1 MAGWLTFE
9 EAEAQVETASD
20 KYLYAE
26 TDGDYI
32 LQDRLDNQS
41 DHYNGGETWVYN
53 NDMTALNSTAAYN
66 SNGDYIGE
74 VYTGGCGVETPD
86 GVTPT
91 NFFTTMSAAIS
102 TGNIYARGGH
112 IPGADI
118 GYDTNGYTSYVDGL
132 ALAEISKI
140 TGEKWF

>member
-41 DHYNGGETWVYN
+41 DNYGANSDSVYN
-53 NDMTALNSTAAYN
+53 NDMTTLNSTPAYN

-74 VYTGGCGVETPD
+74 VYSGGNSMEAPEYT
-86 GVTPT
+86 TTT
-91 NFFTTMSAAIS
+91 NFTSQATAAVNNGLIYTT
-102 TGNIYARGGH
+102 GGH

-118 GYDTNGYTSYVDGL
+118 GFDTNGYTGYVDSL
-132 ALAEISKI
+132 VLAEASKV
-140 TGEKWF
+140 TGDKWF